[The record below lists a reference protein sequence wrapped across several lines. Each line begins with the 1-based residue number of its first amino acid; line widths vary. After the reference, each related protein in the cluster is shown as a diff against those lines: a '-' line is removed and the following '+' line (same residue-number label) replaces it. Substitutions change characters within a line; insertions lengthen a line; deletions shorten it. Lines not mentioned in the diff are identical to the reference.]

1 MAGTLAAA
9 RHALERGVAMNLGGG
24 THHAGRAFA
33 RGYCL
38 FNDVVVTLAQLRY
51 EGLAE
56 HALVVDC
63 DVHQGDGTADLLRA
77 DPHAYTLSL
86 HGARNYP
93 FQRIPSDLDVDL
105 PTGTGDAD
113 YLEALDHAL
122 DEALYRRPPE
132 IAFYL
137 AGADPW
143 EGDRLG
149 RLSLTKAG
157 LRARD
162 ALVLDRL
169 RATGAGRLRRAG
181 GRLRGGRA
189 RHRRDQRRHRRDR
202 RVSTRDL
209 TFRRGRPA
217 RAEAENDP
225 VKRGV
230 TTLLAVLTALIGAV
244 PAEAAPEDA
253 GQWSAPQAWP
263 RVAVHTSLLP
273 TGKVLFWDGFEAGPN
288 SQHLFDPLTGQI
300 TAKPYSR
307 NLFCSGFSQLA
318 DGRLFIAGG
327 HVSVNNGIKDSTLWD
342 PNTSTATRV
351 ADMQNSRWYP
361 TVTTLPDGRA
371 LVFSGDNIS
380 SDDTPPGNPLSF
392 QSDSLPEVYN
402 PATNTYQRLTGARLT
417 TPLYPFMFVLPDG
430 RVFDA
435 GPDPQTH
442 LLDVSGNG
450 TMSNGPVSPF
460 DGSSAVMYAPG
471 KVMKSGTWSD
481 PAFAGR
487 TVTGRTAVIDMNQPS
502 PVWRE
507 TAPMHHP
514 RSYETITS
522 LPDGT
527 SIVTG
532 GTSRSDGVDMAT
544 AVLPA
549 EIWNPETETWTEM
562 AAQVNGRGYHS
573 TALLLPDGRVLS
585 AGGGQ
590 LPGYPVTDQR
600 NAEIFSPPYLFKGP
614 RPTVLSAPS
623 TVQHGSSFNVG
634 VLAPESIAKVS
645 MVRLGSQTHTF
656 DQNQRYIPLNFTNTG
671 GSLNVQAPANSSIA
685 PPGYYMLFVLNGNGV
700 PSMAEFVRMP
710 APNEDATAP
719 TAPANLTATGGL
731 GKVDLTWS
739 ASTDNGSIR
748 RYNVHRSTTPGFTPT
763 AANRVG
769 QPTGTSFTDSGLAG
783 GTYHYMVQAEDQA
796 GNLSTPS
803 AEASATATGD
813 STAPTVSITAPADGA
828 TVQASVNVTANA
840 ADAVGVSGVQFKLD
854 GANLGG
860 EDTSAPYSV
869 AWDTTATA
877 NGAHSLSAVARD
889 AAGNTRT
896 ATTVNVNVSNTG
908 PPPGAPVAAYGFDEA
923 SGPTVSDA
931 SGATTPGRSRAR
943 CARRR
948 RPSTA
953 ARSPST
959 ASTT

>member
-1 MAGTLAAA
+1 M
-9 RHALERGVAMNLGGG
+9 
-24 THHAGRAFA
+24 
-33 RGYCL
+33 
-38 FNDVVVTLAQLRY
+38 
-51 EGLAE
+51 
-56 HALVVDC
+56 
-63 DVHQGDGTADLLRA
+63 
-77 DPHAYTLSL
+77 
-86 HGARNYP
+86 
-93 FQRIPSDLDVDL
+93 
-105 PTGTGDAD
+105 
-113 YLEALDHAL
+113 
-122 DEALYRRPPE
+122 
-132 IAFYL
+132 
-137 AGADPW
+137 
-143 EGDRLG
+143 
-149 RLSLTKAG
+149 
-157 LRARD
+157 
-162 ALVLDRL
+162 
-169 RATGAGRLRRAG
+169 
-181 GRLRGGRA
+181 
-189 RHRRDQRRHRRDR
+189 
-202 RVSTRDL
+202 
-209 TFRRGRPA
+209 
-217 RAEAENDP
+217 
-225 VKRGV
+225 KRGV
-230 TTLLAVLTALIGAV
+230 GLLLLLVTALISAAS
-244 PAEAAPEDA
+244 AEAAPEDT
-253 GQWSAPQAWP
+253 GQWAAPLSWP
-263 RVAVHTSLLP
+263 QVAVHTSLLP

-288 SQHLFDPLTGQI
+288 SQNLFDPLTNSL
-300 TAKPYSR
+300 TPKPYAR

-342 PNTSTATRV
+342 PNTSSATRV
-351 ADMQNSRWYP
+351 ADLQNSRWYP

-392 QSDSLPEVYN
+392 QSNSLPEIYN
-402 PATNTYQRLTGARLT
+402 PTSNTYQRLTNARLI

-514 RSYETITS
+514 RSFETITA

-532 GTSRSDGVDMAT
+532 GTSRSDGVDMNT

-562 AAQVNGRGYHS
+562 AAQTKGRGYHS

-590 LPGYPVTDQR
+590 LPGYPVTDQK

-623 TVQHGSSFNVG
+623 TVQHGSSFTVG
-634 VLAPESIAKVS
+634 VVGPESITKVS
-645 MVRLGSQTHTF
+645 MVRLGSETHTF
-656 DQNQRYIPLNFTNTG
+656 DQNQRFIPLNFTSTG

-685 PPGYYMLFVLNGNGV
+685 PPGYYMLFVVNGNGV
-700 PSMAEFVRMP
+700 PSMAEMVRMP

-731 GKVDLTWS
+731 GKVDLTWT

-783 GTYHYMVQAEDQA
+783 GTYYYMVQAEDQA

-803 AEASATATGD
+803 AEATATATGD
-813 STAPTVSITAPADGA
+813 SIAPTVSLTAPADGA
-828 TVQASVNVTANA
+828 TVSASINVTAGATDN
-840 ADAVGVSGVQFKLD
+840 VGVSGVQFKLD
-854 GANLGG
+854 GANLGS
-860 EDTSAPYSV
+860 EDTSSPYSV
-869 AWDTTATA
+869 AWDTTAAA
-877 NGAHSLSAVARD
+877 NGAHTLSAVARD
-889 AAGNTRT
+889 AAGNTKT
-896 ATTVNVNVSNTG
+896 ATTVSVT
-908 PPPGAPVAAYGFDEA
+908 VANA
-923 SGPTVSDA
+923 
-931 SGATTPGRSRAR
+931 GRPRRAGGGLQLR
-943 CARRR
+943 RGVGDHRRR
-948 RPSTA
+948 RLGAQQHRHDRGRRGPHDHDREVRRRDHLRRGQRPHHGARRQLARPHQRDDARGLGA
-953 ARSPST
+953 ADRERQLPHRDHQGDRRQPRLR
-959 ASTT
+959 AVLELDRVRKQQRAAPVGVDLLQRHRRHGGAADGRLGAPRLHL

>member
-1 MAGTLAAA
+1 
-9 RHALERGVAMNLGGG
+9 
-24 THHAGRAFA
+24 
-33 RGYCL
+33 
-38 FNDVVVTLAQLRY
+38 
-51 EGLAE
+51 
-56 HALVVDC
+56 
-63 DVHQGDGTADLLRA
+63 
-77 DPHAYTLSL
+77 
-86 HGARNYP
+86 
-93 FQRIPSDLDVDL
+93 
-105 PTGTGDAD
+105 
-113 YLEALDHAL
+113 
-122 DEALYRRPPE
+122 
-132 IAFYL
+132 
-137 AGADPW
+137 
-143 EGDRLG
+143 
-149 RLSLTKAG
+149 
-157 LRARD
+157 
-162 ALVLDRL
+162 
-169 RATGAGRLRRAG
+169 
-181 GRLRGGRA
+181 
-189 RHRRDQRRHRRDR
+189 
-202 RVSTRDL
+202 
-209 TFRRGRPA
+209 
-217 RAEAENDP
+217 
-225 VKRGV
+225 
-230 TTLLAVLTALIGAV
+230 
-244 PAEAAPEDA
+244 
-253 GQWSAPQAWP
+253 
-263 RVAVHTSLLP
+263 
-273 TGKVLFWDGFEAGPN
+273 
-288 SQHLFDPLTGQI
+288 
-300 TAKPYSR
+300 
-307 NLFCSGFSQLA
+307 
-318 DGRLFIAGG
+318 
-327 HVSVNNGIKDSTLWD
+327 
-342 PNTSTATRV
+342 
-351 ADMQNSRWYP
+351 
-361 TVTTLPDGRA
+361 
-371 LVFSGDNIS
+371 
-380 SDDTPPGNPLSF
+380 
-392 QSDSLPEVYN
+392 
-402 PATNTYQRLTGARLT
+402 
-417 TPLYPFMFVLPDG
+417 MFVLPDG

-435 GPDPQTH
+435 GPDPPTH

-481 PAFAGR
+481 PSFAGR

-514 RSYETITS
+514 RSFETITS

-590 LPGYPVTDQR
+590 LPGYPVVDQR

-623 TVQHGSSFNVG
+623 TVQHGSTFTVG
-634 VLAPESIAKVS
+634 VAAPESIAKVS
-645 MVRLGSQTHTF
+645 LVRLGSQTHTF

-671 GSLNVQAPANSSIA
+671 ASLSVQAPANSSIA

-854 GANLGG
+854 GANLGA

-869 AWDTTATA
+869 AWDTTAAA

-896 ATTVNVNVSNTG
+896 ATTVSVTVANTG

-923 SGPTVSDA
+923 SGTTVSDA
-931 SGATTPGRSRAR
+931 SGRNNTGSITGAVRTTATAKYGGAITFDGVNDLITVPDANSLDLTNGMTLEAWVRPTASRQLPHRDHQGDDRQPRLRAVLELDGVREQQRAAPVGVDLLQRHRRHGGAAAERLGAPRLHLRRRHLALLSQRRPGRAAGLHGCDPRLQRRAAHRREQHLGRVVRGSARRGPGLRAR
-943 CARRR
+943 PDAARGRARPRHADRRAAPGRHHQPDRVGDRACGRRDGGRDGQRDRERLGRHRGERRAVQARRR
-948 RPSTA
+948 QPRRRGHQRAVLRRVGHARGDQRRAMRSPRSPATPPATPGPRPPSTSSSPTTRPLRPCRPA
-953 ARSPST
+953 PRRRAPRSRPRSASPRTPRTTSASPASSSSST
-959 ASTT
+959 ASTSAARTPPRPTRSPGTRRPPPTAPTR